1 MSYHNTST
9 PVAKSTT
16 NAQGQTAPTGYHY
29 MPDGSLMLD
38 SSHVGYQEDKV
49 ITSFDLDLSDLPASS
64 SVRSFTF
71 IGDSGAEF
79 ILEIKNEDN
88 HYYNFVTSSFQA
100 AKANL
105 ENAIGGGNYKG
116 AITFPTVTDDDQY
129 DISVYAKPGT
139 KHSPY
144 NEVRFG
150 DGSLDINSST
160 GSNSLMMQ
168 KVVYQY
174 TALTLTINGF
184 SPTSTVSAT
193 LTPDTIAT
201 SRGRSLSKT
210 AFSFVA
216 SAAGTAAYRVLRQP
230 ISSDIVSFLQPVV
243 GAAPIDLPGE
253 NIYPTATAAFEGD
266 DINGAITS
274 GAIVEIDADVA
285 GNVVIGDKITTPVT
299 TDTVNGARDASA
311 VAVTMDAAV
320 ATKMAVGDQVTG
332 NAALD
337 AGIFTVASLD
347 STNVFSISSAVAIAD
362 GVTLTFSSKINRSLT
377 TVLNLNP
384 PAQAKQFTM
393 SQDIQFRDNAPL
405 TFFNQKNFSWPI
417 NNFAHLLQDGM
428 ILIPITNLTEGT
440 TVGSYRDS
448 ITIFPGTKNEKTI
461 TKNKKP
467 ALSTLAKKPT
477 IVKGLVTVQEG
488 QIVFDK
494 QQVLA
499 LAGDTLKVGG
509 YGVSEVLRL
518 YGWEIR
524 LTDLAVT
531 LTAPTTTTTEA
542 TAAHA
547 TIAVADKEGVINNF
561 SRVGG
566 IGINPALQNPLITS
580 GGGADGAGDWVMD
593 AVQTLES
600 GVTLTV
606 ENTGRVATITGNI
619 EIIKAGTAS
628 QTIRFDIEKILS
640 TSAPS

>member
-1 MSYHNTST
+1 MSNHNTT
-9 PVAKSTT
+9 PLYIT
-16 NAQGQTAPTGYHY
+16 N
-29 MPDGSLMLD
+29 
-38 SSHVGYQEDKV
+38 
-49 ITSFDLDLSDLPASS
+49 FDLDLSDLPASS
-64 SVRSFTF
+64 SVRYFTF
-71 IGDSGAEF
+71 IGDDGAEF

-88 HYYNFVTSSFQA
+88 HYYNFVTSSFQT
-100 AKANL
+100 AKARL
-105 ENAIGGGNYKG
+105 EKSIVNGNYKG
-116 AITFPTVTDDDQY
+116 AITFPTVTGDAQY
-129 DISVYAKPGT
+129 DIYVYAKPGT
-139 KHSPY
+139 KHSSY

-174 TALTLTINGF
+174 TALTLTISGY
-184 SPTSTVSAT
+184 SPTSTVSAI

-216 SAAGTAAYRVLRQP
+216 SAQLTAAYRVLRQP
-230 ISSDIVSFLQPVV
+230 ISSDIISFLVPVV

-253 NIYPTATAAFEGD
+253 NIYPTATAAFTGD

-274 GAIVEIDADVA
+274 GTTVDTDATDISAYIKV
-285 GNVVIGDKITTPVT
+285 GDKITTPVT
-299 TDTVNGARDASA
+299 TDTVNGDFSGGATAI
-311 VAVTMDAAV
+311 TMDAGV

-332 NAALD
+332 TTALD
-337 AGIFTVASLD
+337 AGIFTVASID
-347 STNVFSISSAVAIAD
+347 STNVFSLSASAAIDD
-362 GVTLTFSSKINRSLT
+362 GTTLTFSSKINRSLT
-377 TVLNLNP
+377 TVTAFPVDASAFNIS
-384 PAQAKQFTM
+384 QA
-393 SQDIQFRDNAPL
+393 IQFRDNAPL
-405 TFFNQKNFSWPI
+405 TFFNQMNFSWPI
-417 NNFAHLLQDGM
+417 DNFAHLLQDGM
-428 ILIPITNLTEGT
+428 IVVLSPNVT
-440 TVGSYRDS
+440 TDTAVGSYRDS
-448 ITIFPGTKNEKTI
+448 ITIFPGTQNEKTI

-542 TAAHA
+542 TTAHA

-580 GGGADGAGDWVMD
+580 GGGAYGAGDWIMD
-593 AVQTLES
+593 AVQTLEN
-600 GVTLTV
+600 GITLTV
-606 ENTGRVATITGNI
+606 ENTSRVATVTGNI
-619 EIIKAGTAS
+619 EIIKAGTAN
-628 QTIRFDIEKILS
+628 QTIRFDLEKILS